1 MGSLR
6 LCGGALHL
14 CARLDILKIDK
25 NYTDLQYSVSCSI
38 LGELGA
44 LFEGAKPIAAPR
56 GDGTWCGIC
65 TQDLWW
71 QGSGYII

>member
-6 LCGGALHL
+6 LCGGVLHL
-14 CARLDILKIDK
+14 CPGLDILKIDK
-25 NYTDLQYSVSCSI
+25 NYTDLQYSVSCFI

-56 GDGTWCGIC
+56 GDGTGCDIF

-71 QGSGYII
+71 QAVGT